1 MAESNGMGLNARSR
15 SQRSTTR
22 GVIHVAQSPAGSV
35 SGSTMK
41 MTLGRCSAGA
51 ETPASVRAAMPAV
64 SMWRIR
70 LIGSFWVRLS

>member
-1 MAESNGMGLNARSR
+1 
-15 SQRSTTR
+15 
-22 GVIHVAQSPAGSV
+22 
-35 SGSTMK
+35 
-41 MTLGRCSAGA
+41 LGRCSAGA